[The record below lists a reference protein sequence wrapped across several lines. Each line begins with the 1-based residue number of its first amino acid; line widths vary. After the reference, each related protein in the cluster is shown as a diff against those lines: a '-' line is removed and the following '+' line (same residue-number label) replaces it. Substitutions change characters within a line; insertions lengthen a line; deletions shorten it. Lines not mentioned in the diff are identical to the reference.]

1 MPIRF
6 RSQMVWALDS
16 STRLVLSHADHVY
29 PHPVGSGSLIA
40 SLRMLHCELWCS
52 LGCRPC
58 CWVWIKGSAIFL
70 SDRGYSNEPYL
81 LPHGLK
87 ATAICYLSS
96 NMSQLNEQPISGG
109 VCVCLCASE
118 SARDKPIPV
127 HKSLQGA
134 LLQPSCSGAQDQ
146 DLIIISISEY
156 NVNFLSWCHTRST
169 HQ

>member
-1 MPIRF
+1 MQ
-6 RSQMVWALDS
+6 SGMSAL
-16 STRLVLSHADHVY
+16 L
-29 PHPVGSGSLIA
+29 
-40 SLRMLHCELWCS
+40 
-52 LGCRPC
+52 LGLNPGIC
-58 CWVWIKGSAIFL
+58 VFFY

-96 NMSQLNEQPISGG
+96 NMSQLNEKPISCG

-134 LLQPSCSGAQDQ
+134 LL
-146 DLIIISISEY
+146 
-156 NVNFLSWCHTRST
+156 
-169 HQ
+169 